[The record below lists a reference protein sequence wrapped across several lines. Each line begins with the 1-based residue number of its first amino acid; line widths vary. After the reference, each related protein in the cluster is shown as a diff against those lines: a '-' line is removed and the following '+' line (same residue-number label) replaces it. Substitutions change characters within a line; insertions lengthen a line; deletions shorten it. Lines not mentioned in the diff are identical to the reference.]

1 MMRSLF
7 AGVSGLRNH
16 QVKMDVVA
24 NNISNVNTTG
34 FKAGRVTFSEMF
46 SQSLAGAS
54 APEDGRGGTNPMQ
67 VGLGSDIAGIDTL
80 QNQGSL
86 QTTGNDTDMAI
97 EGEGFFILS
106 GGGQEVYSR
115 SGAFRPDAEGYL
127 VDAGGRVV
135 QGWMASSGELPIT
148 DSTSLENVRIPVGE
162 TVGAQATTRVAYSN
176 NLNSDA
182 AEGDSWSTPVE
193 VFDSKGSRH
202 TVTLTFTRTA
212 DPNQWECTIA
222 AEEGIDVDFGQDG
235 TPLVFDNLGFP
246 TEDTLDVD
254 WSIALSDD
262 GSEDSPLAGADDI
275 QVSLDF
281 SSITQFS
288 GSSTVSATERNGA
301 PMGSLESYMVDPT
314 GVVTGVYS
322 NGRVQTIAQVGM
334 AAFANPGGLTKA
346 GDSVFLESNN
356 SGIRQVGPA
365 GTAGRGSIAPG
376 SVEMSNVDLS
386 AEFTEMITTQRG
398 FQANSRI
405 VTTSD
410 EMLQELV
417 NLKR

>member
-24 NNISNVNTTG
+24 NNISNVNTAG

-46 SQSLAGAS
+46 SQNLSGAS

-67 VGLGSDIAGIDTL
+67 IGLGSNIAGIDTL
-80 QNQGSL
+80 QGQGSL

-106 GGGQEVYSR
+106 DGEGAVYSR

-127 VDAGGRVV
+127 VDAGGRIV
-135 QGWMASSGELPIT
+135 QGWMGEGGNLPIT
-148 DSTSLENVRIPVGE
+148 DATSLENVRIPVGE
-162 TVGAQATTRVAYSN
+162 TIGARATTRVAYRN
-176 NLNSDA
+176 NLDSDA
-182 AEGDSWSTPVE
+182 EVGDEWTTPIE
-193 VFDSKGSRH
+193 VFDSKGTRH
-202 TVTLTFTRTA
+202 SIGVTFTKDAANQWSWSVAAEDGALTVTT
-212 DPNQWECTIA
+212 DPASPQIEFDEAGFIA
-222 AEEGIDVDFGQDG
+222 QEDHETGEITVSGID
-235 TPLVFDNLGFP
+235 
-246 TEDTLDVD
+246 
-254 WSIALSDD
+254 
-262 GSEDSPLAGADDI
+262 GADDI
-275 QVSLDF
+275 EVEVDF
-281 SSITQFS
+281 SGISQFS
-288 GSSTVSATERNGA
+288 GASTVSATERNGA
-301 PMGSLESYMVDPT
+301 PMGTLESFMVDPS
-314 GVVTGVYS
+314 GVITGVYS
-322 NGRVQTIAQVGM
+322 NGRVQTLAQVGM
-334 AAFANPGGLTKA
+334 AAFANPGGLVKA
-346 GDSVFLESNN
+346 GNSVYMESNN

-365 GTAGRGSIAPG
+365 GTAGRGDIAPG

-386 AEFTEMITTQRG
+386 AEFTEMIITQRG

>member
-34 FKAGRVTFSEMF
+34 FKSGRVTFSEMF
-46 SQSLAGAS
+46 SQSLSGAS
-54 APEDGRGGTNPMQ
+54 APDNGRGGTNPMQ
-67 VGLGSDIAGIDTL
+67 IGLGSDIAGIDTL
-80 QNQGSL
+80 QGQGSL

-106 GGGQEVYSR
+106 DGEQDVYSR
-115 SGAFRPDAEGYL
+115 SGAFQPDGEGNL
-127 VDAGGRVV
+127 VDSGGRMV
-135 QGWMASSGELPIT
+135 QGWMASGGELPVT
-148 DSTSLENVRIPVGE
+148 DSTSLENIRIPVGE
-162 TVGAQATTRVAYSN
+162 TIGAMATDRVVFSN

-182 AEGDSWSTPVE
+182 EDGDTWSAPIE
-193 VFDSKGSRH
+193 VFDSKGRRH
-202 TVTLTFTRTA
+202 SVDIEFERTDANTWTVA
-212 DPNQWECTIA
+212 
-222 AEEGIDVDFGQDG
+222 V
-235 TPLVFDNLGFP
+235 
-246 TEDTLDVD
+246 
-254 WSIALSDD
+254 S
-262 GSEDSPLAGADDI
+262 ADDVEVEVVDGGNLAFDENGI
-275 QVSLDF
+275 YDPEE
-281 SSITQFS
+281 SSDETMIRIEEIEGAEDIEVYIDLSGITQFS
-288 GSSTVSATERNGA
+288 GASSVSATERNGG
-301 PMGSLESYMVDPT
+301 PMGSLESFMVDPS

-322 NGRVQTIAQVGM
+322 NGRVQTIAQVGL

-346 GDSVFLESNN
+346 GDSVFMESNN

-365 GTAGRGSIAPG
+365 GSAGRGDIAPG

-386 AEFTEMITTQRG
+386 AEFTEMIITQRG